1 MTALPEDRYARL
13 DFNSP
18 LSDERAAL
26 LIAEAEPT
34 GGERVVDLG
43 CGWGELLLRTVT
55 AAPGATGDGVD
66 TSPYAL
72 ERGRRNATARGLADR
87 VTFHEAEAASWTGTG
102 YDLAICIG
110 SSHAWPTGTD
120 EALAALREAV
130 VHGGRVIFVRPTGN
144 SRPQPRLWTA
154 LARSPTISA
163 LSPTW
168 SIGPAPPG
176 SDRCS
181 SRPRAATSGRP
192 SNLGT
197 RAAWNGGY
205 WLTRIT
211 RTPPTSGPWSPA
223 TATAG
228 SAATGT
234 HSASPTSSW
243 SPSEPTRGSHR

>member
-130 VHGGRVIFVRPTGN
+130 VHGGRVIFGEAYWE
-144 SRPQPRLWTA
+144 QPPSTEA
-154 LARSPTISA
+154 LDGLGAEPDDFGTLA
-163 LSPTW
+163 DLV
-168 SIGPAPPG
+168 
-176 SDRCS
+176 DR
-181 SRPRAATSGRP
+181 A
-192 SNLGT
+192 
-197 RAAWNGGY
+197 
-205 WLTRIT
+205 
-211 RTPPTSGPWSPA
+211 
-223 TATAG
+223 
-228 SAATGT
+228 SAARFRPLLIST
-234 HSASPTSSW
+234 ASRDEWETFESRYAGGVERWLLANPDHADAADIRTVVA
-243 SPSEPTRGSHR
+243 SHRDGWLRGYRDTLGLAYLVLVAV